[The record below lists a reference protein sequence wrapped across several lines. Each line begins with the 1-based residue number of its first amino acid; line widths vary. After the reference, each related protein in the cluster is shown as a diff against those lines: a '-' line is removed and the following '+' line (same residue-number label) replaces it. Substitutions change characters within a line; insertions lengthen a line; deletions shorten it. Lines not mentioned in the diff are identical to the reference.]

1 MMFKPILLLAFIA
14 IATSVFAQSV
24 KETNLYEGTIPDSK
38 KSSVTEHITFSNG
51 QVRISDV
58 VTPTLTMFTPVN
70 PNGTSVIICPGGG
83 YARLAIDHEG
93 VEVAKEFNKH
103 GVTAFVLKYRLPSDS
118 IMIDKSIG
126 PLEDAQQAIRIV
138 RTNSSAWGL
147 NPNKIGIM
155 GFSAGGHLASTAATH
170 FHSLADKSI
179 HDTTSVRPDFVMLI
193 YGVISFNDS
202 ITHKGSKDNLIGKN
216 PSEELVKK
224 FSNELQVT
232 KDSPPA
238 FLVQAGDDHTVPV
251 ENSIRYYE
259 ACLKNHVP
267 AEMHLYPNGGHG
279 FGLHNKTTDDQW
291 FERLMN
297 WMKKFP

>member
-1 MMFKPILLLAFIA
+1 MLNKIFFFLLLLISGSAF
-14 IATSVFAQSV
+14 TQSV
-24 KETNLYEGTIPDSK
+24 EEMNLYEGTITDSK
-38 KSSVTEHITFSNG
+38 KSPVTEQIIFKNG
-51 QVRISDV
+51 GVRISDV
-58 VTPTLTMFTPVN
+58 VTPTLTKFTPVN
-70 PNGTSVIICPGGG
+70 PDGTSVIICPGGG

-103 GVTAFVLKYRLPSDS
+103 GITAFVLKYRLPSDS
-118 IMIDKSIG
+118 IMVDKTIG

-138 RTNSSAWGL
+138 RSKAVAWGL

-170 FHSLADKSI
+170 FNSLADKAI
-179 HDTTSVRPDFVMLI
+179 KDTTSVRPDFVMLI

-202 ITHKGSKDNLIGKN
+202 ITHKGSKENLIGKN
-216 PSEELVKK
+216 PPQELVKK

-267 AEMHLYPNGGHG
+267 AEMHLYPYGGHG

>member
-1 MMFKPILLLAFIA
+1 MPGKIVLFFLLLVSG
-14 IATSVFAQSV
+14 SVFGQSV
-24 KETNLYEGTIPDSK
+24 KEMNLYTGTIPDSK

-58 VTPTLTMFTPVN
+58 VTPTLTRFTPVD

-103 GVTAFVLKYRLPSDS
+103 GVTAFVLKYRLPGDS

-138 RTNSSAWGL
+138 RSNATAWGL
-147 NPNKIGIM
+147 SPNKIGIM

-170 FHSLADKSI
+170 FNSLADETVK
-179 HDTTSVRPDFVMLI
+179 DTTSVRPDFVMLI
-193 YGVISFNDS
+193 YPVISFNDN

-216 PSEELVKK
+216 PSKELVEK

-232 KDSPPA
+232 KDSPPT

-279 FGLHNKTTDDQW
+279 FGLHNKTTDDEW
-291 FERLMN
+291 FNRLQN

>member
-1 MMFKPILLLAFIA
+1 MIKPILLLALIA
-14 IATSVFAQSV
+14 ISTSVFAQSV
-24 KETNLYEGTIPDSK
+24 KEMNLYEGTIPDSK
-38 KSSVTEHITFSNG
+38 KSSVIEHITFSNG

-70 PNGTSVIICPGGG
+70 PNGISVIICPGGG

-103 GVTAFVLKYRLPSDS
+103 GITAFVLKYRLPSDS
-118 IMIDKSIG
+118 IMVDKSIG

-138 RTNSSAWGL
+138 RTNANAWGL

-179 HDTTSVRPDFVMLI
+179 HDTTSVRPGFVMLI
-193 YGVISFNDS
+193 YGVISFNES

-216 PSEELVKK
+216 PPEELVKK

-232 KDSPPA
+232 QDSPPA

-251 ENSIRYYE
+251 ENSVRYYE

-267 AEMHLYPNGGHG
+267 VEMHLYPYGGHG

-291 FERLMN
+291 FERLLN
-297 WMKKFP
+297 WMKKFA

>member
-1 MMFKPILLLAFIA
+1 MPGKIVLFFLLLVSG
-14 IATSVFAQSV
+14 SVFGQSV
-24 KETNLYEGTIPDSK
+24 KEMNLYTGTIPDSK

-58 VTPTLTMFTPVN
+58 VTPTLTRFTPVD

-103 GVTAFVLKYRLPSDS
+103 GVTAFVLKYRLPGDS

-138 RTNSSAWGL
+138 RSNATAWGL
-147 NPNKIGIM
+147 SPNKIGIM

-170 FHSLADKSI
+170 FNSLADKTVK
-179 HDTTSVRPDFVMLI
+179 DTTSVRPDFVMLI
-193 YGVISFNDS
+193 YPVISFNDN

-216 PSEELVKK
+216 PSKELVEK

-232 KDSPPA
+232 KDSPPT

-251 ENSIRYYE
+251 ENGIRYYE

-279 FGLHNKTTDDQW
+279 FGLHNKTTDDEW
-291 FERLMN
+291 FNRLQN

>member
-1 MMFKPILLLAFIA
+1 MLSKIVFFFLFLFSD
-14 IATSVFAQSV
+14 TVFAQSV
-24 KETNLYEGTIPDSK
+24 KEMNLYPGAIPDSK
-38 KSSVTEHITFSNG
+38 KSSVTEHIAFSNG

-58 VTPTLTMFTPVN
+58 VTPTLTRFIPVD

-103 GVTAFVLKYRLPSDS
+103 GITAFVLKYRLPSDS

-126 PLEDAQQAIRIV
+126 PLEDAQQAICIV
-138 RTNSSAWGL
+138 RSNAMAWGL

-170 FHSLADKSI
+170 FNSFADKNVK
-179 HDTTSVRPDFVMLI
+179 DTTSVRPDFVMLI
-193 YGVISFNDS
+193 YAVISFNDS
-202 ITHKGSKDNLIGKN
+202 IAHKGSKDNLIGKN
-216 PSEELVKK
+216 PSKELVDK

-251 ENSIRYYE
+251 QNSIRYYE
-259 ACLKNHVP
+259 ACSENHVP
-267 AEMHLYPNGGHG
+267 VEMHLYPNGGHG